1 MVTFIGVCS
10 DPQSIENAFV
20 TGTQAIM
27 GGTGRVGIEVGG
39 TGRVG
44 IEVSEKVRPQVVCQF
59 PLDRWH
65 CSWCWLVVNLLMQ
78 NKCQEAEDFDLVW
91 TSLLWAAELVDP
103 EVKEM
108 NIETSK
114 LPRGSLMHL
123 TRNLACPTHGALQ
136 AASICHGQVAQQN
149 YWNYFFYCAAP
160 LFSAFRKQASF
171 FPNIAARAE
180 QKLVI

>member
-59 PLDRWH
+59 PLDR
-65 CSWCWLVVNLLMQ
+65 
-78 NKCQEAEDFDLVW
+78 
-91 TSLLWAAELVDP
+91 
-103 EVKEM
+103 
-108 NIETSK
+108 
-114 LPRGSLMHL
+114 
-123 TRNLACPTHGALQ
+123 
-136 AASICHGQVAQQN
+136 
-149 YWNYFFYCAAP
+149 
-160 LFSAFRKQASF
+160 
-171 FPNIAARAE
+171 
-180 QKLVI
+180 